1 MTPSARSRTLEGVRG
16 AVSHAASV
24 SGKPVLIV
32 EDDHDTRDALVAL
45 LESEGYSTVVADNG
59 VSALAL
65 LRDELR
71 PCLILL
77 DYHMPVMDGLT
88 FRERQAADP
97 MLADIPVVLYSGA
110 HDIGRMADALAI
122 PHVFQKPLNLNDLV
136 DLVHRYC

>member
-1 MTPSARSRTLEGVRG
+1 VTLGARTLKPVRG
-16 AVSHAASV
+16 AVAHAASV

-32 EDDHDTRDALVAL
+32 EDDLDTRDALVTL
-45 LESEGYSTVVADNG
+45 LQSEGYSTIVADDG
-59 VSALAL
+59 ARALDL
-65 LRDELR
+65 LQQEVR

-77 DYHMPVMDGLT
+77 DYHMPVMDGLG

-97 MLADIPVVLYSGA
+97 KLADIPVVLYSGA
-110 HDIGRMADALAI
+110 YDIRRMADALAI

>member
-1 MTPSARSRTLEGVRG
+1 MNSLLRRSALYARVSSEAQAQQGTIESQLA
-16 AVSHAASV
+16 AVKAFAAAQGLQV
-24 SGKPVLIV
+24 DPDLIF
-32 EDDHDTRDALVAL
+32 
-45 LESEGYSTVVADNG
+45 ADNG
-59 VSALAL
+59 VSALDL
-65 LRDELR
+65 LRGQLR